1 MTFVLLGVGLVLL
14 MAGGSLLVKGASD
27 TALALGVSPLMIG
40 LTLVGFGTSAPE
52 LVTSIQAALDG
63 SPGIAVG
70 NVVGSNI
77 CNVLLILGLAAVL
90 SPIVTSAKSFRRDGL
105 VLGLSALA
113 CLGVVLSGQAGRLA
127 GVVLLGALVGY
138 IWWAYRTEKEEPE
151 EMALPVRLP
160 LAVAI
165 AAAGL
170 VLVVLGARWL
180 VQGAVDLASALGVS
194 DTLIGLTIVAV
205 GTSLPELVTSVMAA
219 MRGQHSIAFGNV
231 VGSNIYN
238 VLGIL
243 GATALVVPVPI
254 PPEIARFD
262 IWVMLAATAA
272 LIVFAV
278 TGWKVT
284 RGEGAVFLGGY
295 AAYCGW
301 LVAGAM

>member
-205 GTSLPELVTSVMAA
+205 GTSLPEMATSLVAA
-219 MRGQHSIAFGNV
+219 IRGNSAVAIGNV
-231 VGSNIYN
+231 VGSNIFN
-238 VLGIL
+238 ILGIL
-243 GATALVVPVPI
+243 GITAIIAPLSVDASM
-254 PPEIARFD
+254 ARFD
-262 IWVMLAATAA
+262 IPVMLAVSLLLAA
-272 LIVFAV
+272 LLLMTRRINRA
-278 TGWKVT
+278 TGAAILLAYAGYTAWL
-284 RGEGAVFLGGY
+284 FLG
-295 AAYCGW
+295 
-301 LVAGAM
+301 

>member
-63 SPGIAVG
+63 APGIAVG

-77 CNVLLILGLAAVL
+77 CNVLLILGLAAVM
-90 SPIVTSAKSFRRDGL
+90 SPIVTSARSFRRDGL
-105 VLGLSALA
+105 VLALSALA
-113 CLGVVLSGQAGRLA
+113 CLAVVMSGQAGRLA
-127 GVVLLGALVGY
+127 GVLLIGALVGY

-160 LAVAI
+160 LAIGI
-165 AAAGL
+165 AVAGL

-254 PPEIARFD
+254 PPEIAAFD